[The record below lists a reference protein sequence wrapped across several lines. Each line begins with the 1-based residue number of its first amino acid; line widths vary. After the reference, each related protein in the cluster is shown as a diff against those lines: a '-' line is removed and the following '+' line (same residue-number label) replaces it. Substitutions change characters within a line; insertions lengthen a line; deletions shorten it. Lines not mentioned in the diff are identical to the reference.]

1 MSGLLRGEGDEQTG
15 VSHVHDE
22 NSHILE
28 ARACVM
34 CAVCRHVMHSCISHY
49 ILRTPLSPCRSV
61 CREGEALFDV
71 ILTSETTYTEGSS
84 ECVATLLQRHLRPL
98 TGLALVAGKRY
109 YFGTGGSMSDV
120 TQRLARRGLTD
131 VKVVATLDDGR
142 SNIRDILAIRKA
154 A

>member
-1 MSGLLRGEGDEQTG
+1 
-15 VSHVHDE
+15 
-22 NSHILE
+22 
-28 ARACVM
+28 
-34 CAVCRHVMHSCISHY
+34 
-49 ILRTPLSPCRSV
+49 V